1 MTLPRRI
8 VVVDDERSVR
18 NGLSNLIQS
27 EGYATLVFES
37 GEALLVDDSAMADAA
52 LFIIDVHL
60 RGMSGFELFT
70 ELTRRL
76 INPPGIIISG
86 NGDEAML
93 HYAISLGAIAFLR
106 KPIEIDTLFDHIRLE
121 PSSGE
126 AHP

>member
-27 EGYATLVFES
+27 EGYPTLIFES
-37 GEALLVDDSAMADAA
+37 GETLLSDDSAMANAA

-60 RGMSGFELFT
+60 KGMSGFELFS

-76 INPPGIIISG
+76 QNPPGIIISG

-93 HYAISLGAIAFLR
+93 QQAISLGAIAFLR
-106 KPIEIDTLFDHIRLE
+106 KPIEIDTLLDYIRLE
-121 PSSGE
+121 LSPGE
-126 AHP
+126 AH

>member
-60 RGMSGFELFT
+60 KGMSGFELFT

-121 PSSGE
+121 LSSGE